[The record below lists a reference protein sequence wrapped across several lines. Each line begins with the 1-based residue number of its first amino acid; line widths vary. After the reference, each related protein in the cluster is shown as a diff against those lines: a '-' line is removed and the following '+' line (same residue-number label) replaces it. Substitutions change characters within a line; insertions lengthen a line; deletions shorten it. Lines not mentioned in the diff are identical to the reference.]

1 MTAVGVRL
9 TGSLL
14 KLKRD
19 KSTREQE
26 KQEQQEV
33 LEAMRRT
40 RQELCLARLNFND
53 ARAPEL
59 VEASVY
65 EINALQ
71 ARYAYYLRLAREMRC
86 EEPQGLAFRPARRPV
101 S

>member
-1 MTAVGVRL
+1 MRVRL

-14 KLKRD
+14 KPKRD
-19 KSTREQE
+19 RSTREQE
-26 KQEQQEV
+26 KQEQWEV

-40 RQELCLARLNFND
+40 RQELCQARLNFND

-86 EEPQGLAFRPARRPV
+86 EEPQGLVFRSVRRPV

>member
-1 MTAVGVRL
+1 MRVRL

-26 KQEQQEV
+26 KQEQREV

-40 RQELCLARLNFND
+40 RQELRHARLNFND
-53 ARAPEL
+53 AREPEL

-86 EEPQGLAFRPARRPV
+86 EEPQECAFRSCPAPG
-101 S
+101 SLK